1 MERSCEGDER
11 RREFGFRVMGTFASG
26 VKVGYLGFEIKER
39 LQRDKQ
45 IATNE
50 NHDFP

>member
-1 MERSCEGDER
+1 MERER
-11 RREFGFRVMGTFASG
+11 SLFGFRVMGTFASG